1 MNLRKALR
9 FNSVL
14 GLTLPK
20 EFTNALG
27 INRGDYLEVFL
38 RDSKTI
44 VVKRHNTKPQI
55 LTIAD

>member
-1 MNLRKALR
+1 MNLRKALK
-9 FNSVL
+9 FNAIL

-20 EFTNALG
+20 AYTTALG
-27 INRGDYLEVFL
+27 IDRGDYLEVFL